1 MPSSLNSQLPLWIP
15 TVYTAAR
22 VEIPLLLKRASG
34 KHSFGIRSHFFLWP
48 RGRTWYSPLSA
59 LSSHLIPP
67 ALAQSTL
74 AMLIFLLFPENAKLV
89 ATTGSWPETPAPRII
104 TWHFIPF
111 STSIWNFRQ
120 ANIPTYSSFPI
131 FPGQILYTTYFI
143 FLDAIY
149 LFHKLYIYSFTL
161 YFPD

>member
-48 RGRTWYSPLSA
+48 RGCTWYSPLLA

-74 AMLIFLLFPENAKLV
+74 AVLIFLLFPENAKLV
-89 ATTGSWPETPAPRII
+89 ATTGSWPETPAPQDHHIALYSI
-104 TWHFIPF
+104 FHFHLELPPSKHPHVFFF
-111 STSIWNFRQ
+111 SNLSW
-120 ANIPTYSSFPI
+120 SD
-131 FPGQILYTTYFI
+131 FI
-143 FLDAIY
+143 YY
-149 LFHKLYIYSFTL
+149 LL
-161 YFPD
+161 YFPWCYLSLP